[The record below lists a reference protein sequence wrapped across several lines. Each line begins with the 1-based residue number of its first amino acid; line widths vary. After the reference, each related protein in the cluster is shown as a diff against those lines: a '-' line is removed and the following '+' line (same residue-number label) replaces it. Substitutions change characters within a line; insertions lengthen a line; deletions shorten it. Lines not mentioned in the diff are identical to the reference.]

1 MGALMKVLIVDD
13 SQTNRSL
20 LKEMLKGK
28 VDVAE
33 AEDGLAAW
41 KLYSLSLEAM
51 RYDLLLLDIAMPRMD
66 GIKLL
71 NLIRENENS
80 KDESRLPVLII
91 SAQTEKIDEAKQ
103 AGCDDYLLKPISMQQ
118 LYEKIYQLTHHK
130 AFES

>member
-1 MGALMKVLIVDD
+1 MAALMKVLIVDD
-13 SQTNRSL
+13 SKTNRIL

-28 VDVAE
+28 VDIAE

-41 KLYSLSLEAM
+41 KLYTLSLEAL

-80 KDESRLPVLII
+80 KEEKRLPVLII
-91 SAQTEKIDEAKQ
+91 SAQTEKIDEAKS
-103 AGCDDYLLKPISMQQ
+103 AGCDDFLLKPITSQQ
-118 LYEKIYQLTHHK
+118 LYEKIFKLTHNNL
-130 AFES
+130 FE